1 MDFSPAFDRSQYT
14 PEQQQAMAA
23 YLEEKGVNALLREV
37 VASLC
42 VEQPEAPLAF
52 MVEQL
57 QQRAVAER
65 AQQEQQL
72 RAQQEQQRRQDEEDQ
87 MDTSV
92 VDEQPRHFPRKRRM
106 AVSSEPAGEVENLP
120 ANQITPKSEG
130 ASARIDNALQSNIL
144 CAHLD
149 ENERREVVEV
159 MFEVTYK
166 ANDVIIQQGDQE
178 GDRFYIVDE
187 GECDIYVEKD
197 GERKHVLHV
206 TAGGSFG
213 ELALIYNT
221 PRAATVLATTDVRC
235 FCIDRIMYRRV
246 LMESTMRK
254 RAMYESFLNRVPI
267 LQPLETYERLTVAD
281 ALVPEKFGAGE
292 AVVRQGERGDV
303 FYIIVEGTATVTK
316 ATGAGA
322 PEVVARLG
330 PSDYFGEIA
339 LLTDRPRAATVTTDG
354 PLKCVRL
361 DRERFNRVLGPCEDI
376 LRRNMQA
383 YNQYMATQI

>member
-1 MDFSPAFDRSQYT
+1 MDFSPAFDRSLYT
-14 PEQQQAMAA
+14 PEQQEAMAA

-37 VASLC
+37 VAALC
-42 VEQPEAPLAF
+42 VEQPDAPLAF
-52 MVEQL
+52 MVDQL

-65 AQQEQQL
+65 AADERRL
-72 RAQQEQQRRQDEEDQ
+72 REERQKQRDADEDH

-92 VDEQPRHFPRKRRM
+92 VDEQPRHFPRRRRM

-120 ANQITPKSEG
+120 ANQITPKSVD
-130 ASARIDNALQSNIL
+130 ATARIDNALQSNIL

-159 MFEVTYK
+159 MFEVSYK
-166 ANDVIIQQGDQE
+166 ANDVIIQQGDEE

-187 GECDIYVEKD
+187 GECDIFVEKD

-221 PRAATVLATTDVRC
+221 PRAATVVATTDVRC

-281 ALVPEKFGAGE
+281 ALVPEKFGPGE
-292 AVVRQGERGDV
+292 AVVRQGEPGDV

-316 ATGAGA
+316 TAASGE